1 MNVGNT
7 MCSMPLISAMTS
19 TTLNVMLL
27 LLMQSKQEELYC
39 VPIIAVAKYKIY
51 RNGCLL
57 LYLAKINIKI
67 HLNNKNQ
74 YCVEKPCFNIVTML
88 TTMMDKQALNQ
99 YMSLFN
105 S

>member
-1 MNVGNT
+1 
-7 MCSMPLISAMTS
+7 MTS
-19 TTLNVMLL
+19 TTLNIMHL
-27 LLMQSKQEELYC
+27 LLMQSKQEEQLFC
-39 VPIIAVAKYKIY
+39 VPIIALAKYKIY

-74 YCVEKPCFNIVTML
+74 YCVEKPCFGFNILTML
-88 TTMMDKQALNQ
+88 TTMMDKQALKQ